1 MIRGL
6 KVLFAEHDLSV
17 MEPKIRPKLEV
28 LLAFLVNDFTRYIHK
43 SNSKTLKKYRVSDYG
58 FSFIKGLDPLW
69 NHCKQY

>member
-43 SNSKTLKKYRVSDYG
+43 VIQKHQKN
-58 FSFIKGLDPLW
+58 
-69 NHCKQY
+69 